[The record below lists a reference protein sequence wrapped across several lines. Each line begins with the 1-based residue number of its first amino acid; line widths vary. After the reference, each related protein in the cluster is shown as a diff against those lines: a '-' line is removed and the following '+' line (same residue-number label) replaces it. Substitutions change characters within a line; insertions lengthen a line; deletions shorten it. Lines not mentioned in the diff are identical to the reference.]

1 VGAYKL
7 QKRKLHLKF
16 GRGKDK
22 FTLKNGAK
30 NI

>member
-7 QKRKLHLKF
+7 EKKIHQKF

-22 FTLKNGAK
+22 FTLKNGAQ